1 MTHRVHPFIFRLGH
15 TTTWKSR
22 WFNTKQFQYYLREDT
37 LLREWLWKRLRE
49 AHISSIEI
57 ERSPNTLTLIIRTSR
72 PGILI
77 GRGGEGIERLRK
89 DVEKTIRSLERGR
102 KTPSGGSERRVP
114 PEGHASREKRELKL
128 TIEEVRS
135 PETDARIVAEQIR
148 DDIEKRIRFRRILK
162 QTVEKVISHREV
174 KGVKVMLSGRLDGAE
189 MSRVE
194 WAKKGR
200 IPLQTLRAAVDY
212 AFTEAHTTYG
222 TIGIKVWIYKGD
234 IFEKEQDKVKPLAH
248 AAA

>member
-1 MTHRVHPFIFRLGH
+1 MTHRVHPYVFRLGQ

-22 WFNTKQFQYYLREDT
+22 WFNTKRFQSYLREDT

-49 AHISSIEI
+49 AHVSSIEI
-57 ERSPNTLTLIIRTSR
+57 ERSPNTMNLIIRTSR

-77 GRGGEGIERLRK
+77 GRGGEGIERLKK
-89 DVEKTIRSLERGR
+89 DIGKKLSALQRGR
-102 KTPSGGSERRVP
+102 RPSVPMRNPAAERRVAP
-114 PEGHASREKRELKL
+114 AGRASPEGRELKL

-162 QTVEKVISHREV
+162 QTVEKVMSHKEV
-174 KGVKVMLSGRLDGAE
+174 EGVKVMLSGRLDGAE

-194 WAKKGR
+194 WSKKGR
-200 IPLQTLRAAVDY
+200 IPLQTIRAAIDY

-222 TIGIKVWIYKGD
+222 VIGIKVWIYKGEV
-234 IFEKEQDKVKPLAH
+234 FEEKRKA
-248 AAA
+248 

>member
-1 MTHRVHPFIFRLGH
+1 MTHRVHPFVFRLGQ

-22 WFNTKQFQYYLREDT
+22 WFNPKRFQHYLREDT
-37 LLREWLWKRLRE
+37 LLREWLWQRLRE
-49 AHISSIEI
+49 AHVSSIEI
-57 ERSPNTLTLIIRTSR
+57 ERSPNTLNLIIRTAR

-89 DVEKTIRSLERGR
+89 DI
-102 KTPSGGSERRVP
+102 ERRLHALGRRTEFRRQGVP
-114 PEGHASREKRELKL
+114 AVAVLPEKRELKL

-162 QTVEKVISHREV
+162 QTVEKVSAHREV
-174 KGVKVMLSGRLDGAE
+174 KGVKVMLSGRLDGTE
-189 MSRVE
+189 MSRTE
-194 WAKKGR
+194 WAKRGR
-200 IPLQTLRAAVDY
+200 IPLQTIRAAIDY

-222 TIGIKVWIYKGD
+222 TIGIKVWVYKGD
-234 IFEKEQDKVKPLAH
+234 VFEKEGTEGKK
-248 AAA
+248 

>member
-1 MTHRVHPFIFRLGH
+1 MTHRVHPYVFRIGQ
-15 TTTWKSR
+15 TTTWRSR
-22 WFNTKQFQYYLREDT
+22 WFNLKRFQAYLREDT
-37 LLREWLWKRLRE
+37 LLREWLWLRLRE
-49 AHISSIEI
+49 AHVSAIEI
-57 ERSPNTLTLIIRTSR
+57 ERSPNSVNLIIRTSR

-89 DVEKTIRSLERGR
+89 DIERKLRVLQRSRPRAGA
-102 KTPSGGSERRVP
+102 P
-114 PEGHASREKRELKL
+114 EKRELKL

-162 QTVEKVISHREV
+162 QTVEKVMAHKEV

-194 WAKKGR
+194 WTKKGR

-234 IFEKEQDKVKPLAH
+234 VFEKEKIENRK
-248 AAA
+248 